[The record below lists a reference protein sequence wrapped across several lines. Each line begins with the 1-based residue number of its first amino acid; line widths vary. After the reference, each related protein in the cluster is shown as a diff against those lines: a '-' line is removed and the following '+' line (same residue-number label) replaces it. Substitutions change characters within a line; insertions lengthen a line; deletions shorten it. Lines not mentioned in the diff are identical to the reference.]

1 LQSHMDNLAISHE
14 ENHQARLADA
24 AATQASLQRRILEL
38 EGILQEI
45 AAQHKQT
52 VDALQEKLQE
62 EINRNT
68 VGKEERVKLVEQLE
82 QMSVKLKAFEVEKDT
97 ASQEVAKLKEQV
109 HNLTKP
115 KLELEAA
122 PESVA
127 PSSEVLQQQPK
138 QSARPPGASIP
149 QTIPPYLPRP
159 ADAPRRAFGQGVVN
173 PQDAS
178 VPADREA
185 RIANVTM
192 KQQHSMKNAT
202 SLNRAGDVNTT
213 LPVRKVPVLRG
224 FRKFLSK
231 RTGLHGV
238 ITRPSSSSS
247 SSGSKRKRDES
258 SLSSVLESP
267 IVVGNHTVT
276 NSTRQTKVTTA
287 NHPSGIVTAASSSRN
302 NDRPPPPG
310 TAQPPHR

>member
-1 LQSHMDNLAISHE
+1 LQSHMDNVAISHE

-24 AATQASLQRRILEL
+24 AAAQTSLQRRIVEL

-52 VDALQEKLQE
+52 VDALQERLQG

-82 QMSVKLKAFEVEKDT
+82 QMSIKLKVFEVEKDT
-97 ASQEVAKLKEQV
+97 ALQEAAKLQEQV
-109 HNLTKP
+109 HNLTTS
-115 KLELEAA
+115 KLALEA
-122 PESVA
+122 PEPVA
-127 PSSEVLQQQPK
+127 PSTEVLQQQPK

-149 QTIPPYLPRP
+149 QQTIPPYLPRP

-173 PQDAS
+173 PQDGS
-178 VPADREA
+178 VPAEREE
-185 RIANVTM
+185 RSANVTV
-192 KQQHSMKNAT
+192 KQQHPMNNAT
-202 SLNRAGDVNTT
+202 SLNRAGGVNTT
-213 LPVRKVPVLRG
+213 LPLRKVPMMRG

-247 SSGSKRKRDES
+247 SGSKRKREES
-258 SLSSVLESP
+258 SSSVLESP
-267 IVVGNHTVT
+267 IVVGNEGNHTLT
-276 NSTRQTKVTTA
+276 NSTR
-287 NHPSGIVTAASSSRN
+287 
-302 NDRPPPPG
+302 
-310 TAQPPHR
+310 